1 VIECNESHLE
11 FDLPDDGAEF
21 CHTSPGK
28 ITLRTEVTLTTLTES
43 GTAKDVIGTILIKYA
58 RKQYLAK

>member
-1 VIECNESHLE
+1 MIEGNDSHLE

-21 CHTSPGK
+21 CHTGPGK

-43 GTAKDVIGTILIKYA
+43 GTAEDVIGTILIKYA